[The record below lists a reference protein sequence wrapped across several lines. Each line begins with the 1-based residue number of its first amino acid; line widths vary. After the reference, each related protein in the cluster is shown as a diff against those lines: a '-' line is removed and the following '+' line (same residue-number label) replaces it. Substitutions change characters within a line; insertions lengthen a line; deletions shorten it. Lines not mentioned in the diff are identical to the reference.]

1 MKGDMMNKL
10 VRKSFAAITA
20 LSLMTFGLMLGGCGG
35 GGSGGVSSEVVSGKA
50 AVGSPLSG
58 QVSLKDSST
67 PAKQKTTVISS
78 DGSFAIDVTGMKA
91 PYVLQATGSAD
102 ETVYKLN
109 SYADGPGI
117 ANINPLSNVIVASA
131 AGDDDPDDVY
141 EKSDSDKN
149 HRIRNNLSKIVAI
162 LLTKLEPLLK
172 QYSSDHT
179 NPITSRYIA
188 NHLDLD
194 DMFDNVKITV
204 SNGQLSIINKK
215 TRAVIFTGLV
225 SDIANGIFDGGSLPP
240 TPTVPA
246 APNGLTAVGGTG
258 QVTLSWTSVSNAT
271 SYNLYYATTAGVT
284 KTSATKISSV
294 STPYVQAGL
303 AAGTTYYYI
312 VTAVNSSGESAA
324 SAQASAGTASTPPVP
339 TLPAAPTGVTATGGT
354 NQVTL
359 TWGAVS
365 GATSYN
371 VYYATTGGVTKVNG
385 TKITSATSPAVLNG
399 LTAGSAYYCIITAV
413 NSAGE
418 GAASVQVAA
427 TTLAAVPTP
436 TVPAAPTGVTSIG
449 GANLAT
455 ITWPAVTGAA
465 SYNVYWST
473 SNGVTK
479 TSGTKVAG
487 VSSPY
492 VKTGLSAGTT
502 YYFIVT
508 AANSVGESA
517 ASSQVTAT
525 TNAAPP
531 AVPAAP
537 TGVTASGGAN
547 QVSISWTTVS
557 GATSYNIYWAT
568 ASGVTTA
575 ATKITTATSPYVQT
589 GLAASTTYYYIVTA
603 VNAAGQ
609 SAASAQVSAATNAPV
624 VTIPAAPAGVSAAGG
639 ANQVSISWS
648 AVSGA
653 TSYNI
658 YYATATGVTK
668 TSGAKIINATSPY
681 IQTGLAAG
689 TTYYY
694 IVTAAN
700 SAGEGLA
707 SSQASA
713 ATNAPPAQTCG
724 TCHAIPPAL
733 GQHAFHANQGYGCA
747 TCHGTGYSST
757 TVNAAT
763 HMNGSKDVSL
773 SVWNATTRTCA
784 SYCHG
789 SKPW

>member
-1 MKGDMMNKL
+1 
-10 VRKSFAAITA
+10 
-20 LSLMTFGLMLGGCGG
+20 
-35 GGSGGVSSEVVSGKA
+35 
-50 AVGSPLSG
+50 
-58 QVSLKDSST
+58 
-67 PAKQKTTVISS
+67 
-78 DGSFAIDVTGMKA
+78 
-91 PYVLQATGSAD
+91 
-102 ETVYKLN
+102 
-109 SYADGPGI
+109 
-117 ANINPLSNVIVASA
+117 
-131 AGDDDPDDVY
+131 
-141 EKSDSDKN
+141 
-149 HRIRNNLSKIVAI
+149 
-162 LLTKLEPLLK
+162 
-172 QYSSDHT
+172 
-179 NPITSRYIA
+179 
-188 NHLDLD
+188 
-194 DMFDNVKITV
+194 
-204 SNGQLSIINKK
+204 
-215 TRAVIFTGLV
+215 
-225 SDIANGIFDGGSLPP
+225 IANGIFDGGSLPP
-240 TPTVPA
+240 APSVPA

-436 TVPAAPTGVTSIG
+436 TVPAAPTGVTSVG